1 MKLTVVVDLDASGK
15 RAVGLD
21 STSNRVVILEMGE
34 QNAWVTMLHFS
45 P

>member
-1 MKLTVVVDLDASGK
+1 MKLTVVVNLDARGK
-15 RAVGLD
+15 RAVGLG
-21 STSNRVVILEMGE
+21 SASNRVVVLKMGE